1 MNKYLKWTLWLVSI
15 FLIVGMI
22 FAIDIGSR
30 KIQSYS
36 RKLVDINVDAY
47 EEYQEEKDKK
57 FALRTDTEI
66 YDKNN
71 NMIGKIYRNNYKWV
85 DYDDISEEAI
95 QSYIAIEDKRF
106 MTHHGYDLVGIIRA
120 FRSNM
125 QRGGIS
131 QGGSTITQQVLK
143 NNILGKE
150 RSYERKLKEILVAP
164 KFEEDF
170 GKYKIL
176 EMYLNTNFYA
186 NNNTGIYAASKY
198 YFNKPPSGLN
208 HKETCLL
215 IALSNA
221 PTKYNP
227 KINYDNAM
235 EQVEKNLN
243 KLYKEGVISEDK
255 LKEYLNTPMELAYNM
270 PKNTIADD
278 ITTFNI
284 YSTIMDMFKRSDFK
298 LRYRFNSKAEEQEYK
313 KEYYSQ
319 YQEFYNRITQG
330 GYRIYTSWD
339 MDIYNSMREIV
350 ETEMKKH
357 NGLQASAVVI
367 DNKTQYVLGA
377 VGGVTQTEF
386 NRAFQAFRQPG
397 SLIKPIM
404 DYPAL
409 LENTLK
415 STADYILD
423 APIKN
428 KEYSPVNVTGYYSG
442 MIRIDDAMARSIN
455 TTAYRAVEE
464 VGLDKAFDMMYKYRI
479 PSITYTDQFNI
490 ATSLGGFDRGISP
503 YEMAKAFSTIV
514 SDGIRTDRVSTI
526 SVGNELGDTLWDNTR
541 NPVVI
546 PNTDYSSNIETIN
559 EYISKYKIYG
569 EPLEKLTNSQTKG
582 YKGISVMSP
591 GVAECIQQMLVKT
604 PSDPKGWT
612 HALKKKVNIPD
623 EYGAKTGTSQNN
635 RDAWTTI
642 VTPKYTVVVWI
653 GYDQPKDTKQYG
665 MDSPLNIAA
674 NIINS
679 LYELQGNDS
688 IEANETFKKNN
699 IAQIAISKGKI
710 KGLDNSEFAGYIP
723 IDHLAER
730 LVLDKGYYEEEL
742 KEPEENVDDTDD
754 SQEDGDNKRPE
765 DMPLFD
771 KTLPS
776 LDAIEMLY
784 DYLIKYNQ
792 LPPNFTPIDY
802 EGIKNYISEQSIDNL
817 DRFLLQK
824 WNEVE
829 RRYNSHDGE

>member
-15 FLIVGMI
+15 FLIIGMV

-30 KIQSYS
+30 KIQTYS
-36 RKLVDINVDAY
+36 KKLVDINVDVH

-85 DYDDISEEAI
+85 DYDDISKEAI
-95 QSYIAIEDKRF
+95 ESYIAIEDKRF
-106 MTHHGYDLVGIIRA
+106 MTHHGYDLVGILRA

-150 RSYERKLKEILVAP
+150 KSYERKLKEILVAP

-198 YFNKPPSGLN
+198 YFNKLPSELN

-221 PTKYNP
+221 PTRFNP
-227 KINYDNAM
+227 KINYANAM

-243 KLYKEGVISEDK
+243 KLYKEGVISKDK
-255 LKEYLNTPMELAYNM
+255 LKEYLNTPMELVYNI

-298 LRYRFNSKAEEQEYK
+298 LRYRFDSKKDEQEYK

-339 MDIYNSMREIV
+339 MNVYNSMREIV

-357 NGLQASAVVI
+357 EGLQASAVVI

-464 VGLDKAFDMMYKYRI
+464 VGLDRAFDMLYKYRI

-503 YEMAKAFSTIV
+503 YEMAKAFSVIV

-526 SVGNELGDTLWDNTR
+526 SVGNELGDTLWDNTSD
-541 NPVVI
+541 PVEI
-546 PNTDYSSNIETIN
+546 PNIDYSSSIETIN
-559 EYISKYKIYG
+559 EYVDKYKIYG
-569 EPLEKLTNSQTKG
+569 KPLDAPISVKPIG
-582 YKGISVMSP
+582 YKGTSVMSP

-635 RDAWTTI
+635 KDAWTAI
-642 VTPKYTVVVWI
+642 ITPKYTVVVWI

-679 LYELQGNDS
+679 VYELQGDNH
-688 IEANETFKKNN
+688 IKAKETFERNN
-699 IAQIAISKGKI
+699 VAQVTIGNGKI

-730 LVLDKGYYEEEL
+730 LITDKGYYEEEL
-742 KEPEENVDDTDD
+742 KEIEENTDD
-754 SQEDGDNKRPE
+754 NEDSWEDEDEEQLK

-776 LDAIEMLY
+776 IDAIEMLY
-784 DYLIKYNQ
+784 DYLMKYNQ
-792 LPPNFTPIDY
+792 LPPNFDSIDM
-802 EGIKNYISEQSIDNL
+802 EGIKNYIKEQSVDSL
-817 DRFLLQK
+817 DRYLLQK
-824 WNEVE
+824 WNEIE
-829 RRYNSHDGE
+829 RRYGSHDGE

>member
-15 FLIVGMI
+15 FLIIGMI
-22 FAIDIGSR
+22 FAIDLGR
-30 KIQSYS
+30 EKIQSYS
-36 RKLVDINVDAY
+36 MKLVDINVDAY
-47 EEYQEEKDKK
+47 EQYQEEKDNK

-66 YDKNN
+66 YDKDN

-85 DYDDISEEAI
+85 DYEDISEEAI

-106 MTHHGYDLVGIIRA
+106 MSHNGYDLVGIMRA
-120 FRSNM
+120 LRSNM
-125 QRGGIS
+125 QRGSIS

-150 RSYERKLKEILVAP
+150 KSYERKLKEVLIAP

-198 YFNKPPSGLN
+198 YFNKPPSELN
-208 HKETCLL
+208 HKDTCLL

-221 PTKYNP
+221 PTKFNP

-255 LKEYLNTPMELAYNM
+255 LKEYLNTPMELVYNT
-270 PKNTIADD
+270 PTNTIADD

-284 YSTIMDMFKRSDFK
+284 YSTIMDMFKQSDFELK
-298 LRYRFNSKAEEQEYK
+298 YRFDSKKEEQEYK
-313 KEYYSQ
+313 KQYYSQ
-319 YQEFYNRITQG
+319 YQEFYNRIIQG
-330 GYRIYTSWD
+330 GYRIHTSWD
-339 MDIYNSMREIV
+339 MNVYNSMREIV

-357 NGLQASAVVI
+357 EGLQASAVVI

-397 SLIKPIM
+397 SLIKPVM

-423 APIKN
+423 APIKG
-428 KEYSPVNVTGYYSG
+428 KDYRPENVTGYYSG

-464 VGLDKAFDMMYKYRI
+464 AGLDKAFDMLYRYRI

-526 SVGNELGDTLWDNTR
+526 SVGNELGDILWDNTKT
-541 NPVVI
+541 PVEI
-546 PNTDYSSNIETIN
+546 PDKDYTSDIETIN
-559 EYISKYKIYG
+559 EYIGMYKIFG
-569 EPLEKLTNSQTKG
+569 KPLEAPINVKTRG

-612 HALKKKVNIPD
+612 HRLQKKVNIPD
-623 EYGAKTGTSQNN
+623 EYGAKTGTSQDNK
-635 RDAWTTI
+635 DAWTSI
-642 VTPKYTVVVWI
+642 ITPKYTVVVWI

-674 NIINS
+674 GIINS
-679 LYELQGNDS
+679 LYNLNDNNILS
-688 IEANETFKKNN
+688 SGEVFDKNN
-699 IAQIAISKGKI
+699 IASVSISKGKI
-710 KGLDNSEFAGYIP
+710 KGLDDSEFAGYIP
-723 IDHLAER
+723 INHLAER
-730 LVLDKGYYEEEL
+730 MITDKGYYEEEL
-742 KEPEENVDDTDD
+742 EEPEENAEENTDEW
-754 SQEDGDNKRPE
+754 EDEEVKQTE
-765 DMPLFD
+765 DLPLFD

-784 DYLIKYNQ
+784 EYLNKYNQ
-792 LPPNFTPIDY
+792 LPPNFNPIDY
-802 EGIKNYISEQSIDNL
+802 EGIKNYISGQSIDNL

-824 WNEVE
+824 WNEIE
-829 RRYNSHDGE
+829 RRYSSHDGE

>member
-15 FLIVGMI
+15 FLIIGMI
-22 FAIDIGSR
+22 FAIDLGR
-30 KIQSYS
+30 EKIQSYS

-47 EEYQEEKDKK
+47 EQYQEEKDNK

-85 DYDDISEEAI
+85 NYEDISEEAI

-106 MTHHGYDLVGIIRA
+106 MSHNGYDLVGIMRA
-120 FRSNM
+120 LRSNM

-150 RSYERKLKEILVAP
+150 KSYERKLKEILVAP

-198 YFNKPPSGLN
+198 YFNKLPSELN

-221 PTKYNP
+221 PTRFNP
-227 KINYDNAM
+227 KINYANAM

-243 KLYKEGVISEDK
+243 KLHKEGVITKDK
-255 LKEYLNTPMELAYNM
+255 LKEYLDTPMELIYNT

-284 YSTIMDMFKRSDFK
+284 YSTIMDMFNRSDFK
-298 LRYRFNSKAEEQEYK
+298 LRYRFGSKKEEQEYK

-319 YQEFYNRITQG
+319 YQEFYNRIIQG

-339 MDIYNSMREIV
+339 MDIYNSMRKIV

-357 NGLQASAVVI
+357 EGLQASAVVI

-464 VGLDKAFDMMYKYRI
+464 VGLDRAFDMLYKYRI

-503 YEMAKAFSTIV
+503 YEMAKAFSAIV

-526 SVGNELGDTLWDNTR
+526 SVGNELGDTLWDNTS
-541 NPVVI
+541 NPVEI
-546 PNTDYSSNIETIN
+546 PNIDYSSSVETIN
-559 EYISKYKIYG
+559 GYVDKYKIYG
-569 EPLEKLTNSQTKG
+569 KPLDAPISIKPIG
-582 YKGISVMSP
+582 YKGTSVMSP

-635 RDAWTTI
+635 KDAWTAI
-642 VTPKYTVVVWI
+642 ITPKYTVVVWI

-679 LYELQGNDS
+679 VYELQGDNY
-688 IEANETFKKNN
+688 IKAKETFERNN
-699 IAQIAISKGKI
+699 VAQVTIGNGKI

-730 LVLDKGYYEEEL
+730 LITDKGYYEEEL
-742 KEPEENVDDTDD
+742 KEIEENTDD
-754 SQEDGDNKRPE
+754 NEDNWEDEDEEQLK

-776 LDAIEMLY
+776 IDAIEMLY
-784 DYLIKYNQ
+784 DYLMKYNQ
-792 LPPNFTPIDY
+792 LPPNFDSIDM
-802 EGIKNYISEQSIDNL
+802 EGIRNYIKEQDVGNL

-824 WNEVE
+824 WNEIE
-829 RRYNSHDGE
+829 RRYNKHDGE